1 MYRQPVYS
9 SDIRSIGYENG
20 TLEIEFNSGGVY
32 QYYNVP
38 SSIAQGLLYAQSHGR
53 YFHRYI
59 NEHYQYR
66 RLC

>member
-38 SSIAQGLLYAQSHGR
+38 SSIAQGLLSAQSHGR